1 MCNTRH
7 FPINL
12 HAQSCAQSVSFYIC
26 LENAAY
32 YWTNDF
38 FLFCVGLHG
47 CAEPKGKPAGF
58 VYSAIK
64 QEGSF
69 VSVLIGL

>member
-1 MCNTRH
+1 MSAKKRQQHITKLMSAALKSIELRW
-7 FPINL
+7 
-12 HAQSCAQSVSFYIC
+12 AQG
-26 LENAAY
+26 E
-32 YWTNDF
+32 
-38 FLFCVGLHG
+38 
-47 CAEPKGKPAGF
+47 PAGF